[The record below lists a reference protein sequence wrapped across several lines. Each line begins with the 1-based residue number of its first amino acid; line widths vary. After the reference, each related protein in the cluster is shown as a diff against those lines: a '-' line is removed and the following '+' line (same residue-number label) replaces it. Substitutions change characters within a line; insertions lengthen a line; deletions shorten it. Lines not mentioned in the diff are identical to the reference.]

1 MKNTIIFFF
10 IGFFGVTEMHGMSAS
25 DKTPL
30 RIEQVTSKS
39 CALVRTK
46 SCSFNKD
53 PRKEDN
59 ALLER
64 TTSPREGK
72 SGKSGSCSPRVQM
85 RVRASSVASSSNTD
99 QVGILVPVAT
109 SK

>member
-1 MKNTIIFFF
+1 MKNTVIFFF
-10 IGFFGVTEMHGMSAS
+10 ASFFSVTGMQAMSDS

-46 SCSFNKD
+46 SCSFFNKD
-53 PRKEDN
+53 TRKEDN

-64 TTSPREGK
+64 TTSPRE
-72 SGKSGSCSPRVQM
+72 SKSGSCSPRVQM
-85 RVRASSVASSSNTD
+85 RARASSVAAVNTD
-99 QVGILVPVAT
+99 QVGILVSVAT